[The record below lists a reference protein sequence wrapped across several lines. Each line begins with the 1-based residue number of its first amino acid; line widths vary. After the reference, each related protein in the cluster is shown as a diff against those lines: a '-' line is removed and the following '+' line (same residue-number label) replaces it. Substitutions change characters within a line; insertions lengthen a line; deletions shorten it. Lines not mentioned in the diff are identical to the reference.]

1 MRQQFSGKETIR
13 EVELVEGRGHPG
25 QKTWILKFG
34 GIDTVE
40 EVSLARAIFS
50 FVLFN
55 LSVLFIFCYSE
66 YTAIF
71 SEYSH
76 GF

>member
-66 YTAIF
+66 YAAIF